1 VAGLRRRDFPSTH
14 NQQLLKIAATRGGK
28 ESFMSKFHEFVS
40 YVAGA
45 EARFMVTR
53 IERAMAKP
61 PVRIVRAA
69 TLKSVDAKTAY
80 VASLWPWVRT
90 LLVLGAMAARV
101 RPNLQAS
108 LNAFIDAVDALTS
121 AVNPDFKAGKDV

>member
-1 VAGLRRRDFPSTH
+1 MRGRKDFS
-14 NQQLLKIAATRGGK
+14 
-28 ESFMSKFHEFVS
+28 MSKSQFHNFVS
-40 YVAGA
+40 YVVGA
-45 EARFMVTR
+45 EARSMVTR
-53 IERAMAKP
+53 IERSMSNP
-61 PVRIVRAA
+61 PARIVRAA
-69 TLKSVDAKTAY
+69 TLKGVDAKTAY

-101 RPNLQAS
+101 RPNIQAS